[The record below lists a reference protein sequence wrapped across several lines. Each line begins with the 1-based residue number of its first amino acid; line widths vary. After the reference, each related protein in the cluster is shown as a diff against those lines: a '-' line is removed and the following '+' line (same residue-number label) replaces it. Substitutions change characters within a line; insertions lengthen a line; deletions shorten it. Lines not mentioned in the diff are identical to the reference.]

1 MVTAMVLR
9 FNSIADRLPQM
20 SLLPVALTSLV

>member
-1 MVTAMVLR
+1 MIAATVLR

-20 SLLPVALTSLV
+20 SSLPVALTSLV